1 MWSKIEAKHSKYAV
15 RIKLSEEI
23 NDDEVKVFL
32 GLLIALVNKLSIY
45 AVGSPL
51 EYFVDDSFHRA
62 SRCNISFHR
71 KLRTGYNQVL
81 A

>member
-1 MWSKIEAKHSKYAV
+1 MWSKIEAKHSKYTV

-32 GLLIALVNKLSIY
+32 GLLIALVTDISIY

-51 EYFVDDSFHRA
+51 EYFVDDAFHRA
-62 SRCNISFHR
+62 SGCNISFHR